1 MFCYYLFIIRTKFK
15 FLNYFKIKTKGRP
28 EVFFFTRHVKKKKKK
43 TFKSIKKAMMLT
55 VLLYSPLMHKS
66 DMLISSHSD

>member
-1 MFCYYLFIIRTKFK
+1 MFCYYLFMIRTKFK

-28 EVFFFTRHVKKKKKK
+28 EVFFFTRHVKKKK
-43 TFKSIKKAMMLT
+43 TFKSKKAMMLT

-66 DMLISSHSD
+66 ELLISSHSD

>member
-28 EVFFFTRHVKKKKKK
+28 EVFFFTLDMSKKKKKN
-43 TFKSIKKAMMLT
+43 IQE
-55 VLLYSPLMHKS
+55 
-66 DMLISSHSD
+66 

>member
-28 EVFFFTRHVKKKKKK
+28 EVFFFTRHVKKKIKK
-43 TFKSIKKAMMLT
+43 TFKSKKAMILT